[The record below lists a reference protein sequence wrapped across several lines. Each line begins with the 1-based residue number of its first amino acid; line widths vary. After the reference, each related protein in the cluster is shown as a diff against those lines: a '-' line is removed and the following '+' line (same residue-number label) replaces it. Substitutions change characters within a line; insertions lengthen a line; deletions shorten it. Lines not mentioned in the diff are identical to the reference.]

1 MFFSIVKWVILSLT
15 LIFLIHHLY
24 IFLMNVLTVP
34 KIKDL
39 VNKPNQQYKDIM
51 DTLQHTKAERKE
63 EDTMMTS
70 ELSSFLND
78 LKKTPVPSGLGAN
91 ASANEIGS
99 NANEIG
105 SNANEIGSNAN
116 EIGSNANEIGATSI
130 DSLNFNNISYSP
142 Y

>member
-1 MFFSIVKWVILSLT
+1 MFFSILKWVILSLT

-51 DTLQHTKAERKE
+51 DTLQHTKVERKE

-91 ASANEIGS
+91 ANANVIDSNEIGS
-99 NANEIG
+99 NVIDSNEIG
-105 SNANEIGSNAN
+105 T
-116 EIGSNANEIGATSI
+116 TSI
-130 DSLNFNNISYSP
+130 DALNFNNISYSP